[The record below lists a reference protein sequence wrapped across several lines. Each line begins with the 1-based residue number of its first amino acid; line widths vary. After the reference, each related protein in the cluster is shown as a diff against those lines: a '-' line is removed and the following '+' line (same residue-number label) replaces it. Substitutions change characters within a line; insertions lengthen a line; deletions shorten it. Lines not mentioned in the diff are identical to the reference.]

1 MECNSLLKSSS
12 LFIAYMG
19 CLGWGGAYFYGWGV
33 SYYYRFPWWI
43 VGAGVDDVARSLFY
57 AVTVMG
63 ILLMGWGGYVFFFG
77 IKRRS
82 NIQDLSFLRLFLAV
96 LLIFTPMIV
105 EFSFIKQGL
114 VSELSVFF
122 AVIACAITVLLR
134 LYGSGFSLKFISQ
147 NNFIK
152 RHLLELVMAG
162 FVTYFWI
169 CGWILQ
175 ATI

>member
-1 MECNSLLKSSS
+1 
-12 LFIAYMG
+12 
-19 CLGWGGAYFYGWGV
+19 
-33 SYYYRFPWWI
+33 
-43 VGAGVDDVARSLFY
+43 
-57 AVTVMG
+57 
-63 ILLMGWGGYVFFFG
+63 
-77 IKRRS
+77 
-82 NIQDLSFLRLFLAV
+82 
-96 LLIFTPMIV
+96 MIV

-134 LYGSGFSLKFISQ
+134 LYGSSFSLKFISQ

-162 FVTYFWI
+162 FVIYFWI